1 MASPT
6 IDQRI
11 MVKPS
16 KTLLRTVLSLY
27 EEESSGI
34 KDSKTTL
41 PVGISKCI
49 ENTEGSDSDLSFDI
63 EDIKWIYERKNL
75 LNSSPLNHSSKDV
88 TDLKR

>member
-6 IDQRI
+6 IDPRI

-63 EDIKWIYERKNL
+63 DDIKWIYERKNM